1 MKRRDFMK
9 TAAATTATAGAI
21 AGAGSFPAPAVAQE
35 KRELKM
41 VTTWP
46 KNFPG
51 LGTSAERLAKRI
63 TEMSEGTLTVRVFAA
78 GELVPALESIDAVI
92 SGTADMSHSAAYYWQ
107 GKTKALNFFTGVPY
121 GFTASEIS
129 AWIRYMGGQE
139 LWDEV
144 YDDFGV
150 KPFMSGQTGVQ
161 AGGWFRNELTSLDD
175 LKGLKFRT
183 PGLAGEVWR
192 RLGVSVINLP
202 GGEIYQALQSG
213 RIDAAEFVGPLTDL
227 ALGFYKVA
235 QNYYWPSFNEPGL
248 ATELAVNK
256 SVYSSLTKG
265 QQEIIRTASEA
276 EYDNM
281 YAEFNARNADSL
293 KTLTEE
299 HGVKVH
305 EFSREL
311 LIAGGK
317 AAAEVIEELR
327 AEGDEKTKKVVES
340 YLQARQKLVG
350 WSKVAD
356 GAYLSAR
363 LLPFD
368 YARP

>member
-9 TAAATTATAGAI
+9 GATATTAAVA
-21 AGAGSFPAPAVAQE
+21 AAAGSIPAPAIAQG

-51 LGTSAERLAKRI
+51 LGTSAERLAERI
-63 TEMSEGTLTVRVFAA
+63 TEMSEGALTVKVFAG

-92 SGTADMSHSAAYYWQ
+92 GGTADMSHSAAYYWQ
-107 GKTKALNFFTGVPY
+107 GKSKALNFFTGVPY
-121 GFTASEIS
+121 GFTANEIS
-129 AWIRYMGGQE
+129 AWINHMGGQE

-150 KPFMSGQTGVQ
+150 KAFMSGQTGVQ
-161 AGGWFRNELTSLDD
+161 AGGWFREEISSLDD
-175 LKGLKFRT
+175 LQGLNFRT

-213 RIDAAEFVGPLTDL
+213 RVDAAEFVGPLTDL

-235 QNYYWPSFNEPGL
+235 NHYYWPGFNEPGL

-256 SVYSSLTKG
+256 SVYTSLPKS
-265 QQEIIRTASEA
+265 QQEMIRAASQA

-299 HGVKVH
+299 HGVQVH
-305 EFSREL
+305 EFPREFL
-311 LIAGGK
+311 VAGGN
-317 AAAEVIEELR
+317 AASEVIEELR
-327 AEGDEKTKKVVES
+327 SEGDAKTKKVVES
-340 YLQARQKLVG
+340 YLEARQKLLG
-350 WSKVAD
+350 WSKIAD
-356 GAYLSAR
+356 GAYYRAR
-363 LLPFD
+363 LLPFE